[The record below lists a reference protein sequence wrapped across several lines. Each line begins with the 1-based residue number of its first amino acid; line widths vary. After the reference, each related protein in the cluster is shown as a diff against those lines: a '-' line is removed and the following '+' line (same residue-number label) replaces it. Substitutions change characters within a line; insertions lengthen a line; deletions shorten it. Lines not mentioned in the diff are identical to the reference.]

1 MAYPHLT
8 PPDAGELVQIGGF
21 GTRYKVLSGA
31 TGGSV
36 AIVEHTLQPG
46 LLGAPRHRHSRED
59 EISYVLQGE
68 LTVEIEGEIT
78 TVPAGGVMVKPR
90 GRFHTFWNA
99 GAESARA
106 FSLSFWSPRLD
117 SQDPPRSPWRALP
130 TLRLEGVDPESAVY
144 LHISRLIMVGIAVF
158 FLVMVRIAWKRNG
171 YDDRVGFREVEDT
184 LLGEPVYQEEVV
196 R

>member
-1 MAYPHLT
+1 MTFVT
-8 PPDAGELVQIGGF
+8 PLYLLII
-21 GTRYKVLSGA
+21 LSWW
-31 TGGSV
+31 
-36 AIVEHTLQPG
+36 
-46 LLGAPRHRHSRED
+46 
-59 EISYVLQGE
+59 
-68 LTVEIEGEIT
+68 
-78 TVPAGGVMVKPR
+78 GV
-90 GRFHTFWNA
+90 T
-99 GAESARA
+99 
-106 FSLSFWSPRLD
+106 
-117 SQDPPRSPWRALP
+117 RALP

>member
-1 MAYPHLT
+1 MIIAPAPL
-8 PPDAGELVQIGGF
+8 
-21 GTRYKVLSGA
+21 
-31 TGGSV
+31 
-36 AIVEHTLQPG
+36 
-46 LLGAPRHRHSRED
+46 APRKAHGLPSPDSSRCRRTRPD
-59 EISYVLQGE
+59 RNAWRSIHQGADIRIPGIYKFIMTFVTP
-68 LTVEIEGEIT
+68 LYLLIIMSWW
-78 TVPAGGVMVKPR
+78 GV
-90 GRFHTFWNA
+90 T
-99 GAESARA
+99 
-106 FSLSFWSPRLD
+106 
-117 SQDPPRSPWRALP
+117 RALP